1 MPSLGWVETP
11 PARRIAWLARRVAYR
26 KVPGLV
32 GIDSAAKLADM
43 LLRVCPDL
51 RILATSRE
59 ALGIGGEAVLRLS
72 PLTTPDADSKFA
84 ARAVTALPG
93 FQLTEANQHV
103 VSRICSK
110 VEGLPLAIELAAAR
124 LKAMSP
130 EQILERLADRY
141 ALTRGSRGAPTRQQ
155 TLGWSVV
162 EGLAWIAAENGDYRR
177 AAMLTGAAETLGS
190 AVGASTVASCR
201 ISSASTSRVNGHGK
215 ALAQKDSRQPIG
227 RAANSA
233 STTPS
238 PTRWV
243 NRLALRLS
251 FRDKFGSDLHERH
264 VGILRKLA

>member
-1 MPSLGWVETP
+1 M
-11 PARRIAWLARRVAYR
+11 AYR

-32 GIDSAAKLADM
+32 GIDSAAKLAEM

-72 PLTTPDADSKFA
+72 PLTTPDADSLFA

-141 ALTRGSRGAPTRQQ
+141 APDPRQSRSADATAD
-155 TLGWSVV
+155 S
-162 EGLAWIAAENGDYRR
+162 GLERR
-177 AAMLTGAAETLGS
+177 
-190 AVGASTVASCR
+190 
-201 ISSASTSRVNGHGK
+201 
-215 ALAQKDSRQPIG
+215 G
-227 RAANSA
+227 RAGMDC
-233 STTPS
+233 
-238 PTRWV
+238 R
-243 NRLALRLS
+243 R
-251 FRDKFGSDLHERH
+251 ER
-264 VGILRKLA
+264 